1 MILRILFLLMGCGFW
16 IYFQHDYRPDMKA
29 NLALIGA
36 IISFT
41 AAESLNCNMYHIY
54 YRHHCYIRAA
64 LTE

>member
-1 MILRILFLLMGCGFW
+1 MALRILFLLMGCGFW

-41 AAESLNCNMYHIY
+41 AAAYFKDIDKY
-54 YRHHCYIRAA
+54 
-64 LTE
+64 TEKKR

>member
-1 MILRILFLLMGCGFW
+1 MILRVLFLLVGCGFW

-41 AAESLNCNMYHIY
+41 AAYFKDIDK
-54 YRHHCYIRAA
+54 YIEKR
-64 LTE
+64 EDK